1 MMRKPFVNDEKVKDL
16 LYKYKLGQ
24 KDKSRLNK
32 QQQNEILI
40 ELYYLMEPLL
50 KWSITGDITKV
61 YSKKIR
67 NQKFSK
73 LVKIQKS
80 LSVRRYQYSVLDV
93 TSAFEKY
100 LNDYIQLYGYT
111 DDNHP
116 REYSL
121 IYPFWEMLNK
131 TSLDKIEKS
140 VMKYNNQYSYY
151 LTIRFCDQY
160 WSYIYKC
167 VRRDLAMQILSI
179 DMIRHRYNSDDLTNY
194 FDKFQYKHNMFTL
207 IDDDKLDN
215 VLSTINLILTD
226 KEQQVLK
233 LFTEGYSHTEIADIL
248 KITSANSRQ
257 IKKRASDKIIDYL
270 QQNEY

>member
-1 MMRKPFVNDEKVKDL
+1 MMKKPFVDDAKVEAL

-24 KDKSRLNK
+24 KDKNQLNK
-32 QQQNEILI
+32 QHQNEILI

-67 NQKFSK
+67 NQKFST
-73 LVKIQKS
+73 LIEIQKS
-80 LSVRRYQYSVLDV
+80 LSINNYKCYAFDI

-100 LNDYIQLYGYT
+100 LNDYIQLYGYG
-111 DDNHP
+111 DGSHP
-116 REYSL
+116 YEYSL
-121 IYPFWEMLNK
+121 IYPFWEMLNG

-167 VRRDLAMQILSI
+167 VRRDLTMRVLSI
-179 DMIRHRYNSDDLTNY
+179 DMIRHKCNSDDSTNY
-194 FDKFQYKHNMFTL
+194 FDKFQYKYNMFTL
-207 IDDDKLDN
+207 INKDELDN
-215 VLSTINLILTD
+215 ISSIIEEKLTD
-226 KEQQVLK
+226 REHQVLK
-233 LFTEGYSHTEIADIL
+233 LFTEGYSHKEIADIL
-248 KITSANSRQ
+248 HITSANSRQ
-257 IKKRASDKIIDYL
+257 IKKRASNKIKGYL

>member
-111 DDNHP
+111 DDSHP